1 MSADS
6 SHEDTYL
13 HSLRAKASENTFYP
27 RGTVRCMGSPY
38 FRDQNARD
46 FGCLL
51 DVDPLVLSWSCLP
64 FVLANKGRFHVPD
77 FSVKRLGADEL
88 LDLRSPDGNDE
99 EWIRAEAEHR
109 GYQYRVIGRD
119 EIVSDVKLA
128 NAKDLLRYAGWHT
141 PLGDRV
147 RILAGL
153 DENGSLTVAEC
164 LAAIRETPP
173 MAGLASLILHRF
185 LHVDLNCEPIGP
197 DTPVRRY
204 LGDES

>member
-1 MSADS
+1 MSANS
-6 SHEDTYL
+6 SLEDTYL
-13 HSLRAKASENTFYP
+13 HSLRAKAGENTFYP

-38 FRDQNARD
+38 FLDQNARD

-51 DVDPLVLSWSCLP
+51 DLDPHVLSWSCLP
-64 FVLANKGRFHVPD
+64 FVLANEGRFHVPA
-77 FSVKRLGADEL
+77 FSVKRLGSDEL
-88 LDLRSPDGNDE
+88 LDLRLPAA
-99 EWIRAEAEHR
+99 EWIGAEAHRR
-109 GYQYRVIGRD
+109 GYQYRVIGRE
-119 EIVSDVKLA
+119 EIVSDVRLA

-185 LHVDLNCEPIGP
+185 LHVELDCGPIGP
-197 DTPVRRY
+197 DTPVHRY

>member
-1 MSADS
+1 MSANS
-6 SHEDTYL
+6 SLEDTYL

-38 FRDQNARD
+38 FQDQYARD

-51 DVDPLVLSWSCLP
+51 DVDPHVLSWSCLP
-64 FVLANKGRFHVPD
+64 FVLTNKGRLHVPD

-88 LDLRSPDGNDE
+88 LDLRSPAGNDAD
-99 EWIRAEAEHR
+99 WIRAEADSR

-119 EIVSDVKLA
+119 ETVSDVRLA
-128 NAKDLLRYAGWHT
+128 NAKDLLRYARWHT

-153 DENGSLTVAEC
+153 DENGSLTVTEC
-164 LAAIRETPP
+164 LGAIHEVPP

-185 LHVDLNCEPIGP
+185 LQVDLDCGPIGP
-197 DTPVRRY
+197 DTHVRRY